1 MKIFLSYGH
10 DSNEPLIEK
19 IKEYLSKDAKRTQ
32 MHDIHRVLFVI
43 ALILSFSV
51 AQNVYAQTQQGFV
64 KTIGRPDKPG
74 IPLEN
79 VTIQMVGMVN
89 ATMSSASGEFYLS
102 AYNKKDG
109 DAIKLLRVQKNGY
122 ELKDKDM
129 IGRSLVLS
137 SHVPIYITMVDTRQ
151 LEADKRR
158 IEDNARRVAEKNY
171 QKKLKEIEKENKK
184 HKLSA
189 EKYRQE
195 LDDLQE
201 KYEKYLSLIGDMAE
215 RYART
220 DYDQLDSID
229 IEINICI
236 ENGELEKADSLI
248 HTVFDPSTVAER
260 NRAAKKEIE
269 ERIKFAQAVIDKANE
284 DKEAILR
291 DIEYAKQIA
300 ILSESLAREYI
311 AQGAKEKALQNLQKS
326 LDIKKIV
333 YDEGHPEVIKLI
345 QQIEELKK

>member
-1 MKIFLSYGH
+1 MNKKS
-10 DSNEPLIEK
+10 
-19 IKEYLSKDAKRTQ
+19 
-32 MHDIHRVLFVI
+32 VFVI
-43 ALILSFSV
+43 ICAFIAIGQLS
-51 AQNVYAQTQQGFV
+51 AQKQQVQTQQGFV
-64 KTIGRPDKPG
+64 KTLGRPGKPG
-74 IPLEN
+74 VPLEN

-89 ATMSSASGEFYLS
+89 PVISSATGEFYLS
-102 AYNKKDG
+102 AFNKKDG

-129 IGRSLVLS
+129 IGRSLVFS

-158 IEDNARRVAEKNY
+158 IENNARRVAEENF
-171 QKKLKEIEKENKK
+171 QKKKAIIEEENNN

-189 EKYRQE
+189 EKYRKE

-201 KYEKYLSLIGDMAE
+201 KYEKCLSLIGDMAD

-220 DYDQLDSID
+220 DYDNLDSID
-229 IEINICI
+229 VEINICI

-248 HTVFDPSTVAER
+248 HTVFDPETVLER

-269 ERIKFAQAVIDKANE
+269 DRIKFAQAVIEKATA

-291 DIEYAKQIA
+291 DIEYALQIA
-300 ILSESLAREYI
+300 NLSENLSKEYI
-311 AQGAKEKALQNLQKS
+311 ANEEFEKAVDCLKMS
-326 LDIKKIV
+326 LDLKTII
-333 YDEGHPEVIKLI
+333 YGEEHEEVTNLI

>member
-1 MKIFLSYGH
+1 MKEL
-10 DSNEPLIEK
+10 N
-19 IKEYLSKDAKRTQ
+19 YLTDKNKMNR
-32 MHDIHRVLFVI
+32 LFFI
-43 ALILSFSV
+43 ILSMLGGTIVVS
-51 AQNVYAQTQQGFV
+51 AQTQQGFV

-74 IPLEN
+74 VALEN

-89 ATMSSASGEFYLS
+89 PVISSATGEFYLS

-122 ELKDKDM
+122 ELKDRDM
-129 IGRSLVLS
+129 IGRSLVFS
-137 SHVPIYITMVDTRQ
+137 SHVPIYITMVDSRQ

-158 IEDNARRVAEKNY
+158 IEDNARRVAEENY
-171 QKKLKEIEKENKK
+171 QKKKAIIEEENNN

-189 EKYRQE
+189 EKYRKE

-201 KYEKYLSLIGDMAE
+201 KYEKYLSLIGDMAD

-220 DYDQLDSID
+220 DYDNLDSID
-229 IEINICI
+229 VEINICI

-248 HTVFDPSTVAER
+248 HTIFDPETVVER

-269 ERIKFAQAVIDKANE
+269 DRIRFAQAVIEKATT
-284 DKEAILR
+284 DKETILR

-300 ILSESLAREYI
+300 ILSESLAREYL
-311 AQGAKEKALQNLQKS
+311 AQGEKGKALQNLQKA
-326 LDIKKIV
+326 LEIKTIV
-333 YDEGHPEVIKLI
+333 YDEDHPEVMNLIK
-345 QQIEELKK
+345 QIEELKK

>member
-1 MKIFLSYGH
+1 MI
-10 DSNEPLIEK
+10 
-19 IKEYLSKDAKRTQ
+19 
-32 MHDIHRVLFVI
+32 VLKNF
-43 ALILSFSV
+43 ILMINLMVCANLF
-51 AQNVYAQTQQGFV
+51 AQTQQGFV
-64 KTIGRPDKPG
+64 KTIGRPGNPG
-74 IPLEN
+74 VPLAN

-89 ATMSSASGEFYLS
+89 ATTSSTTGEFYLS

-129 IGRSLVLS
+129 IGRSLVFS
-137 SHVPIYITMVDTRQ
+137 SHVPIYITMVDSRQ
-151 LEADKRR
+151 LEVDKKR
-158 IEDNARRVAEKNY
+158 IEGNARRVAEKNY
-171 QKKLKEIEKENKK
+171 QKKRKEIEKENKK

-201 KYEKYLSLIGDMAE
+201 KYDKYLSLIGDMAD

-220 DYDQLDSID
+220 DYDNLDSID

-236 ENGELEKADSLI
+236 ENGEQEKADSLI
-248 HTVFDPSTVAER
+248 HTVFDPETVLER

-269 ERIKFAQAVIDKANE
+269 DRIKFAQAVIDKANA
-284 DKEAILR
+284 DKEAILK

-300 ILSESLAREYI
+300 ILSESLAREYL
-311 AQGAKEKALQNLQKS
+311 AQGEKGKALQNLQKA
-326 LDIKKIV
+326 LEIKTIV
-333 YDEGHPEVIKLI
+333 YDEDHPEVMNLIK
-345 QQIEELKK
+345 QIEELKK

>member
-1 MKIFLSYGH
+1 MNRKVI
-10 DSNEPLIEK
+10 LI
-19 IKEYLSKDAKRTQ
+19 ILYYL
-32 MHDIHRVLFVI
+32 
-43 ALILSFSV
+43 FSSI
-51 AQNVYAQTQQGFV
+51 QIIAQTQQGFV

-74 IPLEN
+74 VPLEN

-89 ATMSSASGEFYLS
+89 PVVSSATGEFYLS

-129 IGRSLVLS
+129 IGRSLVFS

-151 LEADKRR
+151 LESDKRR

-171 QKKLKEIEKENKK
+171 QKKLKDLEKENRN

-195 LDDLQE
+195 LDNLQE
-201 KYEKYLSLIGDMAE
+201 KYDKYLSLIGDMAD

-229 IEINICI
+229 VEINICI

-248 HTVFDPSTVAER
+248 HTVFDPETVVER

-269 ERIKFAQAVIDKANE
+269 DRIKFAQAVIDKANA

-300 ILSESLAREYI
+300 SLSENLAREYL
-311 AQGAKEKALQNLQKS
+311 AQGEKEKALQNLQKS
-326 LDIKKIV
+326 LEIKKIV
-333 YDEGHPEVIKLI
+333 YDEKDNEVIQLI
-345 QQIEELKK
+345 KQIEGISK

>member
-1 MKIFLSYGH
+1 MKFLI
-10 DSNEPLIEK
+10 LI
-19 IKEYLSKDAKRTQ
+19 IVNLF
-32 MHDIHRVLFVI
+32 VLFGTI
-43 ALILSFSV
+43 S
-51 AQNVYAQTQQGFV
+51 AQTQQGFV
-64 KTIGRPDKPG
+64 KTTGRPDKSG
-74 IPLEN
+74 VPLKD

-89 ATMSSASGEFYLS
+89 ATTSSATGEFYLS

-129 IGRSLVLS
+129 IGRSLVFS
-137 SHVPIYITMVDTRQ
+137 SHVPIYITMVDTQQ
-151 LEADKRR
+151 LEADKKR

-171 QKKLKEIEKENKK
+171 QKKRKEIEKENKK

-195 LDDLQE
+195 LDELEE
-201 KYEKYLSLIGDMAE
+201 KYEKYLSLIGDLAD

-229 IEINICI
+229 VEINICI

-248 HTVFDPSTVAER
+248 HTVFDPKTVVER

-269 ERIKFAQAVIDKANE
+269 DRIKFAQAVIEKATS
-284 DKEAILR
+284 DKEAILK
-291 DIEYAKQIA
+291 DFEYALQIA
-300 ILSESLAREYI
+300 NLSENLAKEYI
-311 AQGAKEKALQNLQKS
+311 ANEEYEKAVDCLKMS
-326 LDIKKIV
+326 LDLKTII
-333 YDEGHPEVIKLI
+333 YGEEHEEVINLI
-345 QQIEELKK
+345 QQIEDLKK

>member
-1 MKIFLSYGH
+1 MNKKS
-10 DSNEPLIEK
+10 
-19 IKEYLSKDAKRTQ
+19 
-32 MHDIHRVLFVI
+32 VFVI
-43 ALILSFSV
+43 ICAFIAIGQLS
-51 AQNVYAQTQQGFV
+51 AQKQQVQTQQGFV
-64 KTIGRPDKPG
+64 KTLGRPGKPG
-74 IPLEN
+74 VPLEN

-89 ATMSSASGEFYLS
+89 PVISSATGEFYLS
-102 AYNKKDG
+102 AFNKKDG

-129 IGRSLVLS
+129 IGRSLVFS
-137 SHVPIYITMVDTRQ
+137 PHVPIYITMVDSRQ

-158 IEDNARRVAEKNY
+158 IEDNARRVAEENF
-171 QKKLKEIEKENKK
+171 QKKKAIIEEENNN

-189 EKYRQE
+189 EKYRKE

-201 KYEKYLSLIGDMAE
+201 KYEKYLSLIGDMAD

-220 DYDQLDSID
+220 DYDNLDSID
-229 IEINICI
+229 VEINICI

-248 HTVFDPSTVAER
+248 HTVFDPETVLER

-269 ERIKFAQAVIDKANE
+269 DRIKFAQAVIEKATA

-291 DIEYAKQIA
+291 DIEYALQIA
-300 ILSESLAREYI
+300 NLSENLSKEYI
-311 AQGAKEKALQNLQKS
+311 ANEEFEKAVDCLKMS
-326 LDIKKIV
+326 LDLKTII
-333 YDEGHPEVIKLI
+333 YGEEHEEVTNLI

>member
-1 MKIFLSYGH
+1 MNKKS
-10 DSNEPLIEK
+10 
-19 IKEYLSKDAKRTQ
+19 
-32 MHDIHRVLFVI
+32 VFVI
-43 ALILSFSV
+43 ICAFIAIGQLS
-51 AQNVYAQTQQGFV
+51 AQKQQVQTQQGFV
-64 KTIGRPDKPG
+64 KTLGRPGKPG
-74 IPLEN
+74 VPLEN

-89 ATMSSASGEFYLS
+89 PVISSATGEFYLS
-102 AYNKKDG
+102 AFNKKDG

-129 IGRSLVLS
+129 IGRSLVFS

-151 LEADKRR
+151 LEADKKR
-158 IEDNARRVAEKNY
+158 IEDNAKRVAEENY
-171 QKKLKEIEKENKK
+171 QKKKAIIEEENNN

-189 EKYRQE
+189 EKYRKE

-201 KYEKYLSLIGDMAE
+201 KYDKYLSLIGDMAD

-229 IEINICI
+229 VEINICI

-248 HTVFDPSTVAER
+248 HTVFDPETVLER

-269 ERIKFAQAVIDKANE
+269 DRIKFAQAVIDKAKA
-284 DKEAILR
+284 DKDALLK

-311 AQGAKEKALQNLQKS
+311 ARGEKGKALQNLQKS
-326 LDIKKIV
+326 LEIKTIV
-333 YDEGHPEVIKLI
+333 YDEDHPEVMNLI

>member
-1 MKIFLSYGH
+1 MSYKRFVIFLSV
-10 DSNEPLIEK
+10 LMCC
-19 IKEYLSKDAKRTQ
+19 LSASGQR
-32 MHDIHRVLFVI
+32 
-43 ALILSFSV
+43 
-51 AQNVYAQTQQGFV
+51 QQGYV
-64 KTIGRPDKPG
+64 KTIGRPGKPG
-74 IPLEN
+74 VPLEN

-89 ATMSSASGEFYLS
+89 PVVSSATGEFYLS

-129 IGRSLVLS
+129 IGRSLVFS
-137 SHVPIYITMVDTRQ
+137 SHVPIYITMVDTQQ
-151 LEADKRR
+151 LEMDKRR
-158 IEDNARRVAEKNY
+158 IEDNARRVAENNY
-171 QKKLKEIEKENKK
+171 QKKLKDLENENKS

-189 EKYRQE
+189 DKYRQE
-195 LDDLQE
+195 LEDLQE
-201 KYEKYLSLIGDMAE
+201 KYDKYLSLIGDMAD

-248 HTVFDPSTVAER
+248 HTVFDPKTVVER

-269 ERIKFAQAVIDKANE
+269 ERIKFAQAVIDKANA

-291 DIEYAKQIA
+291 DIEYAKKIV
-300 ILSESLAREYI
+300 ILSESLAKEYL
-311 AQGAKEKALQNLQKS
+311 ARGEKEKALQNLQKS
-326 LDIKKIV
+326 LEIKKIV
-333 YDEGHPEVIKLI
+333 SDEKDNEVIKLI